1 MPSTN
6 PLTPKDHAAFAVA
19 SRLLSCLVTE
29 QVLLAFHIPSHE
41 LGKTAGVM
49 AVLSPKFV
57 SNPER
62 IIKADDLFALVLLH
76 HPPVFLN
83 GVETSAGRRI
93 GLVDPLDM
101 LPEIYELH
109 QGANGRSVCVSL
121 LPYSVNSCILN
132 VFRSS

>member
-49 AVLSPKFV
+49 AVLSPEFV

-109 QGANGRSVCVSL
+109 QGAHGRSVCVSL
-121 LPYSVNSCILN
+121 LSCSVYSCVLN
-132 VFRSS
+132 GFRSP